1 MALDDI
7 DRLAPVKERFASDPD
22 AKKVYDRNYRVF
34 VQLYRNNKKNFAML
48 NTAQE

>member
-7 DRLAPVKERFASDPD
+7 DRLAPVKERFAPDPD
-22 AKKVYDRNYRVF
+22 AKKVYDRNYSVF